1 MTEAM
6 DSECIGKKYR
16 EKCKKQRAESRK
28 QRAESSERCPP
39 GKKTHIAGGGGHR
52 PVPGPQDRDRHHNSE
67 ARWAVKWQVAP
78 SRR

>member
-6 DSECIGKKYR
+6 DSECIG
-16 EKCKKQRAESRK
+16 EKIQRAVQRAESRK

-39 GKKTHIAGGGGHR
+39 GEKTHIAGGGGHR

-67 ARWAVKWQVAP
+67 ARWAVK
-78 SRR
+78 